1 MRSFASYYLVN
12 EKFIAVLADKKPGI
26 AFTNECNLDTWV
38 AFFSK
43 VFYFKAVNTHSEIKN
58 EQLCYFEANDL
69 QTEYDSTGRL
79 VLKRTVF
86 LRWRVR

>member
-12 EKFIAVLADKKPGI
+12 EKFIAVFADKKPDI

-38 AFFSK
+38 A
-43 VFYFKAVNTHSEIKN
+43 YFKAVNTHSETKDG
-58 EQLCYFEANDL
+58 QLCYFETNDL

-86 LRWRVR
+86 LRGRER